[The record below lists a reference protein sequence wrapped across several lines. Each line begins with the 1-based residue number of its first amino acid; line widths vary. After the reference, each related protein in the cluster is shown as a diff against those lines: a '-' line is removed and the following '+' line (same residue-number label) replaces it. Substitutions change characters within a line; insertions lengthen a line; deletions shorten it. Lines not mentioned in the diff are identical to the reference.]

1 MSFVTD
7 QKEDVE
13 NTAFKGVVLMIAFC
27 FVVPLLDVFSKL
39 AAAQVPVAEI
49 ATARFIL
56 QVAFMLP
63 VMIYMKRTFKLEK
76 RLISRL
82 FLRAVFL
89 LISTFFFVLAISVM
103 PIADALAIVFVEPFI
118 ILLLAWVLFNEKV
131 GMRRISASLVGFLG
145 VLLVIQPSFANFG
158 YIAFYPLGVAF
169 TFACY
174 MLITRHLSTEIDPI
188 SMQFHT
194 AALGSLICIPILIA
208 GSALEVGA
216 LTPIWPDPIFLLW
229 LLGVGFFASVSH
241 LMMTLALQNAPSAT
255 LAPLHYLE
263 LIMAGFL
270 GYIVFS
276 DIPNPMALMGML
288 IVVLSGLY
296 VVFRERQLND

>member
-63 VMIYMKRTFKLEK
+63 VMIYMKRTFKLER

-118 ILLLAWVLFNEKV
+118 ILFLAWVLFNEKV

-169 TFACY
+169 TFANY

-194 AALGSLICIPILIA
+194 AALGSLICIPLLIA
-208 GSALEVGA
+208 GSALEVGCRRPRPP
-216 LTPIWPDPIFLLW
+216 L
-229 LLGVGFFASVSH
+229 ASS
-241 LMMTLALQNAPSAT
+241 
-255 LAPLHYLE
+255 
-263 LIMAGFL
+263 
-270 GYIVFS
+270 
-276 DIPNPMALMGML
+276 
-288 IVVLSGLY
+288 
-296 VVFRERQLND
+296 